1 MQNPLTKN
9 QADTPHITIA
19 FQFMSDRFKHVAED
33 LGRLFSDLERRLQS
47 TVDLT
52 VQVRT
57 ALQGAEKDHIVSVAC
72 RDDTLVVLADSAA
85 WCPRIRYAQHRCST
99 RSAPAVRRGFTKLKV
114 KVGRK

>member
-1 MQNPLTKN
+1 
-9 QADTPHITIA
+9 
-19 FQFMSDRFKHVAED
+19 MSDRFKHVAED

-57 ALQGAEKDHIVSVAC
+57 ALQGAEKDHIVSVTC

-85 WCPRIRYAQHRCST
+85 WCPRIRYAQQQVLDALRANGET
-99 RSAPAVRRGFTKLKV
+99 RFTKLKV
-114 KVGRK
+114 KVGRRSA

>member
-1 MQNPLTKN
+1 
-9 QADTPHITIA
+9 
-19 FQFMSDRFKHVAED
+19 MSDRFKHVAED

-57 ALQGAEKDHIVSVAC
+57 ALQGAEKDHIVSVTC

-85 WCPRIRYAQHRCST
+85 WCPRIRYAQQQVLDALHASGET
-99 RSAPAVRRGFTKLKV
+99 RFTKLKV
-114 KVGRK
+114 KVGRRSA

>member
-1 MQNPLTKN
+1 
-9 QADTPHITIA
+9 
-19 FQFMSDRFKHVAED
+19 MSDRFKHVAED
-33 LGRLFSDLERRLQS
+33 LGTLFADLERRVQS

-57 ALQGAEKDHIVSVAC
+57 ALQGAEKDHVVSVTC

-85 WCPRIRYAQHRCST
+85 WCPRIRYAQQHVLEALRASGET
-99 RSAPAVRRGFTKLKV
+99 RFTKLKV